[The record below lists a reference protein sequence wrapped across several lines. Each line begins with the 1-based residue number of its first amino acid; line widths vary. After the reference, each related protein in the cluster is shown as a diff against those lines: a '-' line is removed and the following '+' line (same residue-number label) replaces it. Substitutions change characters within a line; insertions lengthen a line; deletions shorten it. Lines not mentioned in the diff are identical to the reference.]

1 MLFVRFPKDTQPGL
15 LRASNPSKKLTDI
28 GLRFADMGEIIKDA
42 VLSLKGK
49 GYIS

>member
-1 MLFVRFPKDTQPGL
+1 MLFVRFPKDTQSGL

-42 VLSLKGK
+42 VLSLKSK